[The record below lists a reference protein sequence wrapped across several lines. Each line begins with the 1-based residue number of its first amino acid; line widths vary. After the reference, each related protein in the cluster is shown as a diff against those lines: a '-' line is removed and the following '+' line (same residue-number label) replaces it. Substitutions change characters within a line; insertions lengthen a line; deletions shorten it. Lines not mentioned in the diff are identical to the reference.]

1 MSDCRTSC
9 LKKHRRSGEVINFA
23 KAKLQLAY
31 RYTKEN
37 TAFFFRKPPFLRKYA
52 EFMQEKVGF
61 VVKTAMHAIFS
72 REEGWISRDFH
83 YLCRII

>member
-9 LKKHRRSGEVINFA
+9 LKMHRRSGEVINFA

-37 TAFFFRKPPFLRKYA
+37 TAFFFRNPLILRKYA
-52 EFMQEKVGF
+52 SFMQ
-61 VVKTAMHAIFS
+61 
-72 REEGWISRDFH
+72 
-83 YLCRII
+83 RIPSFLWQK

>member
-37 TAFFFRKPPFLRKYA
+37 TAFFSENHPSLGN
-52 EFMQEKVGF
+52 MQ
-61 VVKTAMHAIFS
+61 
-72 REEGWISRDFH
+72 D
-83 YLCRII
+83 LCKRRSVLS